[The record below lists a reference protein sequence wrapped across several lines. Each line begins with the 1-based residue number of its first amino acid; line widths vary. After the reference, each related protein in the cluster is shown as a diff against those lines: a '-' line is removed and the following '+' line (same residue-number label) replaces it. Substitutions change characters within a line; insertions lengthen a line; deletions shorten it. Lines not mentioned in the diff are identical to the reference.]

1 MISHACALVVAGI
14 HSVYIAMYTMIPTGN
29 RNLSHLN
36 GTVRDDKLEAK
47 LLGNISWS
55 RNSVFDEMCREIDVK
70 SYKEV
75 RASALNR
82 RNVTK
87 DLLCLWLEN
96 VCCISQIHFVCLNYR
111 TCRNVLIIR
120 IRKS

>member
-1 MISHACALVVAGI
+1 MISHACALVEAGI
-14 HSVYIAMYTMIPTGN
+14 HSVYIAMYTMIPIGN

-55 RNSVFDEMCREIDVK
+55 RNSVFDEMCHEIDVK

-75 RASALNR
+75 
-82 RNVTK
+82 
-87 DLLCLWLEN
+87 
-96 VCCISQIHFVCLNYR
+96 
-111 TCRNVLIIR
+111 
-120 IRKS
+120 